1 MPRMPR
7 EALPIDWEDVRYFL
21 HAAQARTLSGA
32 ARALGV
38 EHTTVGRRLSA
49 LESALGAPLV
59 RRGPA
64 GLDLTPLGERVLASA
79 LQMERLASSIG
90 ELAVAERTNVRL
102 VVPTGFT
109 SLLTPELES
118 LHRAEPRVSL
128 EIVSGGRHVD
138 LRKGD
143 ADLAI
148 RVGPIEDQ
156 QLVARKVGEVASALY
171 AARSYLARHPD
182 PIDPDDLGGH
192 AIIGFH
198 ASMAA
203 IPSAQWLAE
212 RSAGARVVMRSREAM
227 DMLTA
232 AQSGAGLA
240 VLPCFLGDA
249 DASLV
254 RLTRTPIVTRGVSL
268 VYRREARLSPEVRA
282 VIAFVVEA
290 LRHQAARLRGRPAR
304 AAARD

>member
-1 MPRMPR
+1 MRMVRR
-7 EALPIDWEDVRYFL
+7 EVSTVDWEDVRYFL
-21 HAAQARTLSGA
+21 RAAQARTLSGA

-64 GLDLTPLGERVLASA
+64 GLDLTPLGERVLATA
-79 LQMERLASSIG
+79 LQMERLAASIG

-109 SLLTPELES
+109 ALLTPELES

-148 RVGPIEDQ
+148 RVGPIDDQ
-156 QLVARKVGEVASALY
+156 QLVARKVGEVVSALY
-171 AARSYLARHPD
+171 AARSYLARHPE
-182 PIDPDDLGGH
+182 PIDPDHLGGH
-192 AIIGFH
+192 SIIGFH
-198 ASMAA
+198 ASVAA

-212 RSAGARVVMRSREAM
+212 RSAGARVVLRSREAM

-232 AQSGAGLA
+232 AQTGAGLA
-240 VLPCFLGDA
+240 VLPCFLGDG
-249 DASLV
+249 DATLV
-254 RLTRTPIVTRGVSL
+254 RLTRAPIATRGVSL

-290 LRHQAARLRGRPAR
+290 LRKQAARLRGRPAR
-304 AAARD
+304 AAARG